1 MHHPRSANGTTVVV
15 PVAIKTLKE
24 NAPTQARQEF
34 CRELEKVAVL
44 QHPNVV
50 CLVAVCVRE
59 GPLCMLFEYMF
70 QCDLHEFLLVHSP
83 HSDVS
88 ARSDDGTPQILELSD
103 FLAIAI
109 QIASGKYV
117 QSHHTMNGKSR
128 RTHLLNFLL
137 CHGSIWKKIFAASSD
152 GSFLGAIEDWRFKCG
167 AGAIGNTK
175 KS

>member
-1 MHHPRSANGTTVVV
+1 MHHPRSVNGTTVVS

-24 NAPTQARQEF
+24 NSPTQTRQEF

-50 CLVAVCVRE
+50 CLIAVSVRE
-59 GPLCMLFEYMF
+59 EPLCMLFEYMF

-109 QIASGKYV
+109 QVASGKKVLWTLRSIYCL
-117 QSHHTMNGKSR
+117 STTSSFNASLR
-128 RTHLLNFLL
+128 CLNYCKRVCF
-137 CHGSIWKKIFAASSD
+137 
-152 GSFLGAIEDWRFKCG
+152 R
-167 AGAIGNTK
+167 
-175 KS
+175 